1 MLNKQVTIYDIAKEA
16 GVSIAT
22 VSRVMSGHPNVSPK
36 TLKKV
41 QAVINSHK
49 YAPSSVARGL
59 EKGKTGTIGI
69 ILPEISNPYYAKLY
83 TAADDE
89 AHRRGYSV
97 WLHQLPNGREY
108 VESKIVEELIQRRLD
123 GAFFMG
129 GIVESQHEDLPAAI
143 SDLHKYMPVVAI
155 CPPIEGLE
163 CICLYNDLATAIR
176 QAVQHL
182 HMLGHNRIAFIGGS
196 SMVRTSGARGRGF
209 LEALCELGLKDDSA
223 YHHEGGYTAEAGEI
237 ALLKLLTGLPKPKW
251 PTAIIAFNDLV
262 ALGAMKQLS
271 LMGIS
276 VPQDMA
282 IIGCDNSF
290 FSPYT
295 NPPLTTIDLHPDEH
309 ARSAITELLSV
320 GDAPV
325 RPFTLVRDATLVI
338 RESCGVKLGRR
349 TFE

>member
-1 MLNKQVTIYDIAKEA
+1 MSNKQVTIYDIAREA

-22 VSRVMSGHPNVSPK
+22 VSRVMSGHPNVSAK

-41 QAVINSHK
+41 NDVINRHK

-59 EKGKTGTIGI
+59 EKGKTGIIGI
-69 ILPEISNPYYAKLY
+69 ILPDISSPYYARLY
-83 TAADDE
+83 CAADDE
-89 AHRRGYSV
+89 ARRRGYSV
-97 WLHQLPNGREY
+97 WLHQLPQGRPY
-108 VESKIVEELIQRRLD
+108 VEREVVEELISRRLD

-143 SDLHKYMPVVAI
+143 SQLHKYMPVVAI

-182 HMLGHNRIAFIGGS
+182 HMLGHERIAFIGGS

-209 LEALCELGLKDDSA
+209 LEALAELGLKDDTA
-223 YHHEGGYTAEAGEI
+223 YHHEAGYTAEAGEI
-237 ALLKLLTGLPKPKW
+237 ALLKLLTGLPREKW
-251 PTAIIAFNDLV
+251 PTAIVAFNDLV
-262 ALGAMKQLS
+262 ALGAMKQLA
-271 LMGIS
+271 LMGVS
-276 VPQDMA
+276 VPEDMA

-290 FSPYT
+290 FSPYL
-295 NPPLTTIDLHPDEH
+295 NPPLTTIDLHPEEH
-309 ARSAITELLSV
+309 ARGAIGELLAAIAHPV
-320 GDAPV
+320 AP
-325 RPFTLVRDATLVI
+325 FCLMRDATLVI

-349 TFE
+349 QMK